1 MLLFTMSEP
10 SPGAVEDRNRH
21 IDRLLLR
28 MGEGDNEAFR
38 GLYDEINTD
47 IFGFAMSIV
56 RDPREAEDI
65 AHDAFLRIWQSAA
78 GYKSAGKP
86 MAWVLTV
93 VRNLALM
100 RMRERG
106 RISDT
111 TAEEALLYIA
121 DTRQLDGEDK
131 QMLRA
136 ALEKLS
142 PEEFQIVTLHAVSG
156 FEHREIGRMLGVPDA
171 TVRTRYRRALM
182 KLRAFL
188 EEVSA

>member
-100 RMRERG
+100 RIREQG
-106 RISDT
+106 RVSDT